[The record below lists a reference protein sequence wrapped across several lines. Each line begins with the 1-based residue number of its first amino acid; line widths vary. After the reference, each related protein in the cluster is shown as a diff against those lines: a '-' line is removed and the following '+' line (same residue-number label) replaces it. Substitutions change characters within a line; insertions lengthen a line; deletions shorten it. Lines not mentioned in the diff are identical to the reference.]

1 MATSNGSHSGFSPTL
16 ADSISSSSHIM
27 SASMSSLS
35 SSISS
40 ARNSSSHI
48 SKSYRQA
55 STLFLTRRLPEALS
69 TILPLITQPTS
80 EDNGPSTEPAP
91 VAKASRTTRIK
102 VWSLYLTIL
111 NAIVEL
117 DPDEGK
123 DAFGTQEWRQL
134 VSKVREG
141 EVWEEVV
148 RDGYHG
154 VEGDVDSDVVI
165 NLATLLLAHARTQT
179 LNQKRLES
187 YLAAA
192 NTPNLDLSGRFGNIH
207 SAEPSPARHRSPHKG
222 KSNLP
227 SGAATPR
234 DLNARVKILELYTL
248 HVLLRNDEWDYA
260 REFISMSSVL
270 DDERREAFLQALQSL
285 YEEQKESERR
295 EREEKA
301 RQEEEL
307 KRDLEEAR
315 RLRAENEAIER
326 KRLEEERARRTAA
339 AASSE
344 VDYGVEGTPSVAGSS
359 TSRTSRGGGKK
370 HARSKSSAGSG
381 AAGKLTAAS
390 KKGKGVVAAPPSLGS
405 RATMVLS
412 NVRALIEHLGGSFL
426 SNPLVLIRTLAFII
440 GFLLLLSRKNIRQRI
455 SRVLGNSW
463 GKVKA
468 TAGMGVKVSYI

>member
-16 ADSISSSSHIM
+16 ADNLSSSHIM

-48 SKSYRQA
+48 SKTYRQA

-69 TILPLITQPTS
+69 TILPLITPPS
-80 EDNGPSTEPAP
+80 EEETGTAAEPAP

-123 DAFGTQEWRQL
+123 DAFGTQEWRAL

-141 EVWEEVV
+141 EIWEEVV
-148 RDGYHG
+148 CNGYHG

-179 LNQKRLES
+179 LNQKRLEN

-192 NTPNLDLSGRFGNIH
+192 NTPNLDLSGRFGT
-207 SAEPSPARHRSPHKG
+207 SAEPSPARHRSPAKG
-222 KSNLP
+222 KSSAASGP

-234 DLNARVKILELYTL
+234 DLSARVKILELYTL

-270 DDERREAFLQALQSL
+270 DEERREAFLQALQSL
-285 YEEQKESERR
+285 YEDG
-295 EREEKA
+295 A
-301 RQEEEL
+301 
-307 KRDLEEAR
+307 
-315 RLRAENEAIER
+315 
-326 KRLEEERARRTAA
+326 
-339 AASSE
+339 
-344 VDYGVEGTPSVAGSS
+344 TPKLSS
-359 TSRTSRGGGKK
+359 T
-370 HARSKSSAGSG
+370 
-381 AAGKLTAAS
+381 S
-390 KKGKGVVAAPPSLGS
+390 KKGKAVAARPSLAS
-405 RATMVLS
+405 RAAMVLS
-412 NVRALIEHLGGSFL
+412 NVRALIEHLGGSFQ
-426 SNPLVLIRTLAFII
+426 SNPMLLLRTLAFII
-440 GFLLLLSRKNIRQRI
+440 GLLLIFSRKNIRERI
-455 SRVLGNSW
+455 SRILGNSW
-463 GKVKA
+463 GKIKA